1 MAIYWCD
8 PYIESPS
15 GGVHGTTGAGTV
27 GSYSNPYSLDNLP
40 SGSSSGYSA
49 GDEVRLK
56 SLPTNPWITG
66 PAWNY
71 HWSNEGPRNNS
82 SGIYGVNFASAA
94 GPHAFLKYT
103 TEKGDEHYLNWSNS
117 SNTALYAEAKIWE
130 SGAPYADATQDAYK
144 LDPQYCLSNLV
155 TPNKSDLLCGKP
167 DVPMTLTAGWVSE
180 TARGGE
186 TIIHR
191 VSTTAYDEYWFGTSS
206 IQQNKMTVDA
216 PELTISRSSVSGYVR
231 KYIYGETVEIRD
243 VNAKNTYSTSNQ
255 VRIYTALTFKANC
268 VASGGYIYL
277 FTPYYDN
284 EATQG
289 VNRDI
294 KHILGGYYLQ
304 YYTQGSYP
312 YPQLQLKF
320 KTYNTYINDHSPSAR
335 VRFSYYDDFYFNIN
349 TRVGSGTPTEM
360 AVISAVNKDTA
371 PAFRKPCSTI
381 SPQLSEANNYDYKVN
396 GLPINT
402 YNVYLTGGASV
413 NVRGGDVYFRNLNMH
428 PSSTLENTTTH
439 SVAVNIA
446 ANRNNSHS
454 KLWGVDRNSGRRVA
468 FAPVGS
474 TAKEMMLMYNSTEYG
489 GKLVYHLMPHTGTC
503 FDRVYLPMPT
513 GVSEITADQNYRLKF
528 TLGGTTVG
536 SIYAR
541 GVLDGN
547 STNDLWH
554 TPSFNETL
562 IDASS
567 GGAGAVIYSDTR
579 SGGPY
584 LEGAQQL
591 TLILELRQS
600 GALGSHNVA
609 KLCIESIELEVV

>member
-40 SGSSSGYSA
+40 SGNYSGYSA
-49 GDEVRLK
+49 GDEIRLK
-56 SLPTNPWITG
+56 ALPTNPWITG
-66 PAWNY
+66 PDWNTL
-71 HWSNEGPRNNS
+71 WSNGGPRNS
-82 SGIYGVNFASAA
+82 QSGIYGVNFASAP
-94 GPHAFLKYT
+94 GLHAFLKYT
-103 TEKGDEHYLNWSNS
+103 TEKGDEHYLNWSHPT
-117 SNTALYAEAKIWE
+117 NTFLSAHAKIWE
-130 SGAPYADATQDAYK
+130 TGAPYADVTQEAYK

-155 TPNKSDLLCGKP
+155 TPNKSDLLCGQP
-167 DVPMTLTAGWVSE
+167 NVPMTLTAGWVSE

-191 VSTTAYDEYWFGTSS
+191 VSTTAYDEYWFGKSG
-206 IQQNKMTVDA
+206 INNNKMTVDA
-216 PELTISRSSVSGYVR
+216 PELTISVSSVSGYVR
-231 KYIYGETVEIRD
+231 KYIYGETVELRD

-255 VRIYTALTFKANC
+255 VRILTALTFKANC
-268 VASGGYIYL
+268 VACGGYFYL
-277 FTPYYDN
+277 FSPYYDN

-294 KHILGGYYLQ
+294 KHILGGYSFQ
-304 YYTQGSYP
+304 YYTQGAHP

-320 KTYNTYINDHSPSAR
+320 QTFNTYIYDHASSKS
-335 VRFSYYDDFYFNIN
+335 VSFSYYDDFYFNIN
-349 TRVGSGTPTEM
+349 SRVGYGAPSEM
-360 AVISAVNKDTA
+360 AVISAVNKDTT
-371 PAFRKPCSTI
+371 PAFRKPCSTL
-381 SPQLSEANNYDYKVN
+381 SPTLSRESNAAYKANNA
-396 GLPINT
+396 PINT
-402 YNVYLTGGASV
+402 YNVYLTGGATV
-413 NVRGGDVYFRNLNMH
+413 NVVGGDVYFRNLNMH

-439 SVAVNIA
+439 GVSGYFA
-446 ANRNNSHS
+446 ANRNNTHS

-468 FAPVGS
+468 FAPVRSVG
-474 TAKEMMLMYNSTEYG
+474 KEMTLMYNSTEYG
-489 GKLVYHLMPHTGTC
+489 GKLVYHIMPHTSTT

-513 GVSEITADQNYRLKF
+513 GVSEITGDQNYRLKF

-547 STNDLWH
+547 STSDIWR
-554 TPSFNETL
+554 TEVFPETL
-562 IDASS
+562 IDSSS
-567 GGAGAVIYSDTR
+567 GGEGAVIYSFLFSTMDE
-579 SGGPY
+579 
-584 LEGAQQL
+584 LVGAQQL

-609 KLCIESIELEVV
+609 KLCIESIELEAV